1 MTESKEDADDVAS
14 PWGPWRMSVAEE
26 TALPAATLVLLAAQI
41 MHPIIVP
48 YDFGMNRLDAPDL
61 LMFSPSPSTV
71 LAGPPASPRAPA
83 ACLSSSMSR
92 STLSTAK
99 GEVALKWLRM
109 TEEGSSHM
117 MTVEE
122 SVGVTL
128 LRPLGPAPLDLITI
142 FGQARKGKSF
152 LLNKLASQTNLFP
165 VQARYDLNESQP
177 TTMRDPADIRLS
189 SCRLRV
195 FFLVCREVTC
205 PARSAWTS
213 RPRS

>member
-1 MTESKEDADDVAS
+1 MACVRCRRDRAARGN
-14 PWGPWRMSVAEE
+14 PLL
-26 TALPAATLVLLAAQI
+26 LPAQI
-41 MHPIIVP
+41 MNPIIVP
-48 YDFGMNRLDAPDL
+48 YDCGMNRLDAPDL

-92 STLSTAK
+92 SNLSTTK

-165 VQARYDLNESQP
+165 VQARYDLHESQP
-177 TTMRDPADIRLS
+177 PCVTRLTFRLS
-189 SCRLRV
+189 SCRLCV
-195 FFLVCREVTC
+195 LICREVTC

-213 RPRS
+213 RRRS